1 VADSLSAQDVVARIR
16 EGLGVP
22 WQDSPIDAFSA
33 GRPQTRVT
41 GIATS
46 FSPSLKVLRQAA
58 AANRNMI
65 IAREHVFYSH
75 GRAPAQLPERL
86 KQDPVCAAKQDLIE
100 RHNLVIWR
108 FSENWDRREEN
119 PQLSALA
126 RTLGWSGRR
135 IRGEYFT
142 VPSDSLGGLAAAVAH
157 RLRANGVRVIGS
169 PQTRISKVALAPGMM
184 LVPQLQKLLQEHG
197 VDAVITGEPV
207 EWEASPYFQD
217 VIASGQK
224 KGMIILG
231 HAVSQEPGCG
241 EMASWLKKILPG
253 VPVDWMPSGEPF
265 RATGGRA

>member
-1 VADSLSAQDVVARIR
+1 VADALSAQNVVDRIR
-16 EGLGVP
+16 ASLGVP
-22 WQDSPIDAFSA
+22 WKDSEIDAYSA
-33 GRPQTRVT
+33 GRPETQVT

-46 FSPSLKVLRQAA
+46 FAPSLKVLRQAV

-65 IAREHVFYSH
+65 IAREHLFYSH
-75 GRAPAQLPERL
+75 GRAPTELPETLR
-86 KQDPVCAAKQDLIE
+86 QDPACAAKQELIV

-108 FSENWDRREEN
+108 FSENWDRRQEN
-119 PQLSALA
+119 PQSSALA
-126 RTLGWSGRR
+126 RTLGWNGRG

-142 VPSDSLGGLAAAVAH
+142 LPPDSLGNLAAAIAH
-157 RLRANGVRVIGS
+157 RLHAHGVRVIGS
-169 PQTRISKVALAPGMM
+169 PQTRVSKVALAPGMM
-184 LVPQLQKLLQEHG
+184 LVPQLQKILREG

-231 HAVSQEPGCG
+231 HAVSQEPGLG

-253 VPVDWMPSGEPF
+253 VPVDWMPAGEPF
-265 RATGGRA
+265 RSTGARA